1 MSDGNREG
9 NQKEVLGGDIM
20 EVNDKNFQ
28 KEVIESKGPVLVDF
42 WAQWCP
48 PCKML
53 APLIEKLTKEYADKM
68 KICKLDVDESSE
80 TASKYNIRAVP
91 TLVIFKDGKEVERQ
105 IGALPENKLREWLNS
120 HLGS

>member
-1 MSDGNREG
+1 
-9 NQKEVLGGDIM
+9 M